1 MKLSKAVSAALLAAA
16 AVAGSGGA
24 FASQSP
30 GSVPSDLFIA
40 IWNPS
45 TNTSIVQDLGAT
57 PYSTAAAAGNTAT
70 FDNLS
75 SGSYSWTIDNG
86 NLATDLGSGTYQ
98 YQIFAADNTAS
109 TTYYGNSLYL
119 SLVGG
124 ATAPDPLNSELI
136 QNGMSSISGYLQD
149 FLGGSTTIYKGTL
162 GAAPGAGNIASYW
175 AATPNGDGN
184 TDSFT
189 MNTLANLGGDVSTNP
204 LNLVL
209 YTGGGTAAADS
220 PTASTVVS
228 VAGNST
234 NRGVFSI
241 TGNTLNYSVASAS
254 TVPLPAAGWLL
265 ISGLLGLVAVSRR
278 RSAEAL

>member
-1 MKLSKAVSAALLAAA
+1 MKVSKAVSAAILAAA

-24 FASQSP
+24 FASVSP
-30 GSVPSDLFIA
+30 GTAPSDLFIA

-57 PYSTAAAAGNTAT
+57 PYSTAAAAGNSAT

-75 SGSYSWTIDNG
+75 SGPYSWTIDGG

-109 TTYYGNSLYL
+109 TTYFGNSAYL
-119 SLVGG
+119 SLVAG
-124 ATAPDPLNSELI
+124 AAPPDPLNAELI
-136 QNGMSSISGYLQD
+136 GSGITTISNYLAD
-149 FLGGSTTIYKGTL
+149 FLGGSTTIYKGTAS
-162 GAAPGAGNIASYW
+162 GPTGAGNVASYW

-189 MNTLANLGGDVSTNP
+189 MNTLAFKGGDATTNP

-209 YTGGGTAAADS
+209 YTGGGTAAADD
-220 PTASTVVS
+220 PNASTVTS
-228 VAGNST
+228 VAGNGT
-234 NRGVFSI
+234 TRGVFSI
-241 TGNTLNYSVASAS
+241 SGDTLNYTVS